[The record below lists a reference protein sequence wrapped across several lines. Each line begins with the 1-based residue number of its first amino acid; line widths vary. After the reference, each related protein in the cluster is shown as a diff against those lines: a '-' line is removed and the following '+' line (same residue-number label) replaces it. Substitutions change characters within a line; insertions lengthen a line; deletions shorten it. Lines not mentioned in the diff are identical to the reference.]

1 MHDNRGYGSIP
12 LVNREHGE
20 VHGVETRPASGR
32 RGGLSRRTVVKSAVL
47 PVVALATRHAHSK
60 ASESTNMAMSPHSLS
75 YLSTSAQAEMIR
87 EGTVSSEELTSLY
100 LERIARFNPKL
111 NAVVALAEDALERA
125 QEADAALTPTG
136 PLHGVPMTIKDCFDT
151 AGTVSTWG
159 TMGRKD
165 FVPASDATVVA
176 RLKAA
181 GAILLGKSNTPE
193 FTLSFETYNRIHGF
207 TNNPYDLERSPGG
220 SSGGAAAA
228 IAAGLTSFD
237 IGTDYGGSIRVP
249 SHACGTVGLKPTSG
263 SVPRTGLC
271 LPPGMLTDS
280 VSHAGPM
287 ARTVADLELILSVI
301 RGPDGIDTRIQP
313 VPLTSSG
320 AVDLKGLRCAVMIDN
335 GVAAPDAETV
345 AVVEGAEAILARA
358 GLEMRRDRL
367 DGVEET
373 SEVGGGFWAVGA
385 HAGVRK
391 LLEEAGTEIKDYANN
406 WFRRFAESG
415 GTDAIG
421 ADALT
426 SQLARFEDYR
436 RRMQRHMARYD
447 VLVSPVNAHPTPVH
461 PEPGEAPFPATDASY
476 TEAYDLT
483 GWPAGVV
490 RGGTSVSGV
499 PIGVQVVANP
509 WREDIVLAVMRHLE
523 AALPRFDG
531 PDEGLLSCEGC
542 PLALPG

>member
-12 LVNREHGE
+12 LVNRERDEAHGA
-20 VHGVETRPASGR
+20 ETRPARPRSR
-32 RGGLSRRTVVKSAVL
+32 GLSRRTVVKSAVL
-47 PVVALATRHAHSK
+47 PAVALATGHAHSK
-60 ASESTNMAMSPHSLS
+60 ASESTNMALSPNSLP
-75 YLSTSAQAEMIR
+75 YLSTSAQAAMIR
-87 EGTVSSEELTSLY
+87 EGTLSSEELTSLY
-100 LERIARFNPKL
+100 LERIERFNPKL
-111 NAVVALAEDALERA
+111 NAVVALAEDALDRA
-125 QEADAALTPTG
+125 READAALAEGRPPG
-136 PLHGVPMTIKDCFDT
+136 PLYGVPMTIKDCFDT

-181 GAILLGKSNTPE
+181 GAVLLGKTNTPE
-193 FTLSFETYNRIHGF
+193 FTLSFETYNRVHGF
-207 TNNPYDLERSPGG
+207 TNNPYDLARSPGG

-301 RGPDGIDTRIQP
+301 RGPDGVDTRVHP
-313 VPLTSSG
+313 VPVAASNTVELE
-320 AVDLKGLRCAVMIDN
+320 GLRCAVMIDN
-335 GVAAPDAETV
+335 GVATPDAETV
-345 AVVEGAEAILARA
+345 AVVERTETLLAAA
-358 GLEMRRDRL
+358 GLQMQRDRL
-367 DGVEET
+367 EGIEET

-391 LLEEAGTEIKDYANN
+391 LLEDAGTDVQDYANN
-406 WFRRFAESG
+406 WFRRYAESAG
-415 GTDAIG
+415 NDAIP

-461 PEPGEAPFPATDASY
+461 PEPGESPFPATDASY

-509 WREDIVLAVMRHLE
+509 WREDVVLAVMRHLE
-523 AALPRFDG
+523 AALPRFEG
-531 PDEGLLSCEGC
+531 PDEGVWE
-542 PLALPG
+542 A

>member
-1 MHDNRGYGSIP
+1 MHDNGGCGSIP
-12 LVNREHGE
+12 PVNRERDEERGAQ
-20 VHGVETRPASGR
+20 TRPGNRPS
-32 RGGLSRRTVVKSAVL
+32 GGLSRRTVMKSAVL
-47 PVVALATRHAHSK
+47 PAVALATGHAHSK
-60 ASESTNMAMSPHSLS
+60 ASESTHMATSPNSLP

-87 EGTVSSEELTSLY
+87 DGRLSSEELTSLY
-100 LERIARFNPKL
+100 LERIERFNPKL

-125 QEADAALTPTG
+125 READAALAPTG

-159 TMGRKD
+159 TMGRRD
-165 FVPASDATVVA
+165 FVPATDATVVA

-181 GAILLGKSNTPE
+181 GAVLLGKTNTPE

-207 TNNPYDLERSPGG
+207 TNNPFDLGRSPGG

-301 RGPDGIDTRIQP
+301 RGPDGVDTRIQP
-313 VPLTSSG
+313 VPLAASDT
-320 AVDLKGLRCAVMIDN
+320 VELKGLRCAVMIDN
-335 GVAAPDAETV
+335 GVASPDAETV
-345 AVVEGAEAILARA
+345 AVVEAAEALLAGA
-358 GLEMRRDRL
+358 GLQMQRDRL
-367 DGVEET
+367 DGIEET

-391 LLEEAGTEIKDYANN
+391 LLEEAGTDVQDYANT
-406 WFRRFAESG
+406 WFRRFAESAG
-415 GTDAIG
+415 NDAIP

-426 SQLARFEDYR
+426 GQLARFENYR

-447 VLVSPVNAHPTPVH
+447 VLISPVNAHPTPVH
-461 PEPGEAPFPATDASY
+461 PEPGDSPFPATDASY

-490 RGGTSVSGV
+490 RGGTSSTGV

-531 PDEGLLSCEGC
+531 PDEGVWE
-542 PLALPG
+542 A